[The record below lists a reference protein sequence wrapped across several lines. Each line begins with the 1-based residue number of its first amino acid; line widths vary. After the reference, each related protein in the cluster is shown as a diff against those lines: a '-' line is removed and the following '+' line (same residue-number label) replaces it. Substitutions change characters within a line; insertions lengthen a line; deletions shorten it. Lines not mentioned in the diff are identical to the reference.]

1 MKMGFQS
8 MTSLKPVYL
17 QKVKQQN
24 MAGILQKIW
33 EHESISRVELVEL
46 TGLTSGTITNLTQE
60 LLQIGLIHESETSSG
75 SIGRKRIM
83 LKLRTD
89 RFGIVGLDIGRTSYE
104 VVLTDLAGR
113 IMKSAEGNTDG
124 IRNPEQV
131 LDLVAPH
138 LESFKLNAA
147 DAKSPIIGL
156 GVSIPGPMDK
166 KTGKLLTPPN
176 FPGWEGYPLQSELE
190 RRFGMRVFIED
201 DARSSALAERWY
213 GLGRKVQ
220 DLLFVTMGMG
230 IGGGVITSGELVV
243 GSNGLYGQVGHITL
257 LPGGE
262 VCACGNQGCW
272 ETVGSIP
279 GILRRW
285 QSGGDTIDDFIQAVR
300 EGEPDATQ
308 CMQETL
314 YYLECALTTLFNT
327 YDPDVI
333 VLGGKLY
340 PYLTM
345 HLSEIHNRVRARL
358 YAFVRDRLQIE
369 SATFGASQNAVGAA
383 SLVFGTLL
391 NEPLQMLGA
400 KDTKET

>member
-1 MKMGFQS
+1 
-8 MTSLKPVYL
+8 MTTLKPVYL

-24 MAGILQKIW
+24 MADILQKIW

-60 LLQIGLIHESETSSG
+60 LLQTGLIRESETSSG
-75 SIGRKRIM
+75 SVGRKRVM

-89 RFGIVGLDIGRTSYE
+89 RYTIIGLDIGRTSFE
-104 VVLTDLAGR
+104 VVLADLAGR
-113 IMKSAEGNTDG
+113 MIKSVEGNTVG
-124 IRNPEQV
+124 IRDPEQV

-138 LESFKLNAA
+138 LESLKTDAA
-147 DAKSPIIGL
+147 DKKSPVIGL

-166 KTGKLLTPPN
+166 KTGKLLSPPN
-176 FPGWEGYPLQSELE
+176 FPGWEGYPIQSALE
-190 RRFGMRVFIED
+190 RRFGLNVFIED
-201 DARSSALAERWY
+201 DARTSALAERWY
-213 GLGRKVQ
+213 GLGRKAQ

-230 IGGGVITSGELVV
+230 IGGGVVAKGELVV

-262 VCACGNQGCW
+262 ICACGNEGCW

-285 QSGGDTIDDFIQAVR
+285 SEGNTIDGFFQAVR
-300 EGEPDATQ
+300 EGDPAAVQ

-327 YDPDVI
+327 YDPEVI

-345 HLSEIHNRVRARL
+345 HLSEIRSRVKARM
-358 YAFVRDRLQIE
+358 YAFVRDRLHIE
-369 SATFGASQNAVGAA
+369 SATFGASQNAVGAVA
-383 SLVFGTLL
+383 LVFGALL
-391 NEPLQMLGA
+391 NEPLQTLAGP
-400 KDTKET
+400 KT

>member
-1 MKMGFQS
+1 MA
-8 MTSLKPVYL
+8 SLKPVYL

-24 MAGILQKIW
+24 MADILQKIW

-113 IMKSAEGNTDG
+113 IMRSVEGNTVG

-138 LESFKLNAA
+138 LESFKLSAA
-147 DAKSPIIGL
+147 DAKSPVIGL

-190 RRFGMRVFIED
+190 RRFGMKVFIED

-285 QSGGDTIDDFIQAVR
+285 QSGGDTIDDFILAVR

-400 KDTKET
+400 KDTKEN